1 MNLERWL
8 AAGAALLV
16 GCAPMNSERR
26 VEKGPVLR
34 TYAKEEVLG
43 QRTLAAEVEA
53 RWPKLTLRFTSADV
67 CRTEQRE
74 EYVENV
80 ITETYEPSAAPAMSA
95 GAANT
100 AVGLG
105 LLLARG
111 LFSNEPDRDSID
123 REGRYGASS
132 RKVATGWGIAL
143 VSLGVP
149 SLVTGLVQSLRS
161 GEETETRK
169 ADTVVS
175 LREEACHPKP
185 TTGTLEFAGGPG
197 APPAP
202 RTITDGT
209 LELTEEELRTMSFAG
224 VLIDGEPAAMSDEDQ
239 ELVSAFRLCSRVLA
253 EPMSAEG
260 LAKEEVEHLQLVRK
274 RVVGCKEIPGAP
286 VEDRLKLLDAAL
298 AAHGSAALP
307 PDEPRIN
314 SFEDAVA
321 AHKPGLTLSADSD
334 ELDRLENAEALRG
347 QAVVLRGVL
356 ERREEQNI
364 AVVRVGDVRVLVFL
378 DEGRKWASDFPK
390 GSRVELVGVVM
401 GQQQLGD
408 LEAPLVRAFW
418 MRPAL

>member
-1 MNLERWL
+1 M
-8 AAGAALLV
+8 
-16 GCAPMNSERR
+16 
-26 VEKGPVLR
+26 
-34 TYAKEEVLG
+34 
-43 QRTLAAEVEA
+43 
-53 RWPKLTLRFTSADV
+53 
-67 CRTEQRE
+67 
-74 EYVENV
+74 
-80 ITETYEPSAAPAMSA
+80 
-95 GAANT
+95 
-100 AVGLG
+100 
-105 LLLARG
+105 
-111 LFSNEPDRDSID
+111 
-123 REGRYGASS
+123 
-132 RKVATGWGIAL
+132 ATGWGIAL
-143 VSLGVP
+143 VSLGIP
-149 SLVTGLVQSLRS
+149 SLVTGIVQTLRS

-169 ADTVVS
+169 ADAVVS

-185 TTGTLEFAGGPG
+185 ATGTLEFAGGPG
-197 APPAP
+197 APPTP

-253 EPMSAEG
+253 EPMEAAA
-260 LAKEEVEHLQLVRK
+260 LAQEEVGHLQVLRK

-298 AAHGSAALP
+298 AAHGSAAIP
-307 PDEPRIN
+307 PDEPTID
-314 SFEDAVA
+314 SFEEAVA
-321 AHKPGLTLSADSD
+321 AHKPGLTLSADSE
-334 ELDRLENAEALRG
+334 ELARLENAEALRG

-378 DEGRKWASDFPK
+378 DEDRKWASDFPK

-408 LEAPLVRAFW
+408 LEAPLVRALW

>member
-1 MNLERWL
+1 MNIKPWV
-8 AAGAALLV
+8 AAGAALVV
-16 GCAPMNSERR
+16 GCAPMQAERR

-43 QRTLAAEVEA
+43 QRRLAADVEA
-53 RWPKLTLRFTSADV
+53 RWPKLTMRFISSDV

-80 ITETYEPSAAPAMSA
+80 ITETYEPSAAPATSA

-105 LLLARG
+105 LLLARP
-111 LFSNEPDRDSID
+111 LFSNEPDRDAID

-149 SLVTGLVQSLRS
+149 SLVTGIVQMMRS

-169 ADTVVS
+169 AESVVS

-185 TTGTLEFAGGPG
+185 ATGTLEFAGGAG
-197 APPAP
+197 APPTP

-239 ELVSAFRLCSRVLA
+239 ELVSNFRLCSRVLA
-253 EPMSAEG
+253 EPMDAAS
-260 LAKEEVEHLQLVRK
+260 LAKEDVGHLQVLRK

-286 VEDRLKLLDAAL
+286 VEDRLRLLDAAL
-298 AAHGSAALP
+298 AAHGSSAVP
-307 PDEPRIN
+307 PDEPEIN

-321 AHKPGLTLSADSD
+321 AHKPGLTLSADSE
-334 ELDRLENAEALRG
+334 ELSKLENAETLRG
-347 QAVVLRGVL
+347 QAVVLRGIL
-356 ERREEQNI
+356 ERLEEQNI

-378 DEGRKWASDFPK
+378 DEERKWASDFPK

-408 LEAPLVRAFW
+408 LEAPLVRALW